1 MKKTAEELKANYDK
15 FIAILK
21 KYFKGER
28 LEKLLIMYSEEELG
42 MNLTLSPASGNVGYH
57 NAYDGGYIDH
67 IFNVT
72 KNAIKMKELYIA
84 QGGEQDFTDEELIFC
99 ALHHDLGKL
108 GTKGNI
114 HYIPNDSKW
123 HIENKGD
130 IYKRNPQN
138 QYMTLT
144 DRTFFTLQH
153 YGIIVNENEYFGI
166 KLTDGMYDEDNQKY
180 LKTFNKDNV
189 LKSSIAKIM
198 HWADHMSTCIEQHQQ
213 KQNTDTFTFN
223 VGKF

>member
-84 QGGEQDFTDEELIFC
+84 QGGKQDFTDEELIFC

-130 IYKRNPQN
+130 IYKRNPKN

-153 YGIIVNENEYFGI
+153 YGIVVNENEYFGI

>member
-1 MKKTAEELKANYDK
+1 MKHKTEAELRANYDK
-15 FIAILK
+15 FIAVIK

-28 LEKLLIMYSEEELG
+28 LEQLLHMYSESELG
-42 MNLTLSPASGNVGYH
+42 GNLTVSPASGNVGYH
-57 NAYDGGYIDH
+57 NAYEGGYLDH

-72 KNAIKMKELYIA
+72 KNALKMKEMFIA
-84 QGGEQDFTDEELIFC
+84 SGGVQDFTDEELIFT

-108 GTKGNI
+108 GTKEEL
-114 HYIPNDSKW
+114 HYIPNDNKW
-123 HIENKGD
+123 AIENKGD
-130 IYKRNPQN
+130 IYKRNPKN

-144 DRTFFTLQH
+144 DRTFFTLQQ
-153 YGIIVNENEYFGI
+153 YGVVVNENEYFGI

-198 HWADHMSTCIEQHQQ
+198 HWADHMSTVIER
-213 KQNTDTFTFN
+213 QN
-223 VGKF
+223 VKF